1 MGPCIKCTKRSFIE
15 RSVIERSV
23 LDCGVSK
30 LFFEFYFEIFF
41 DYPLGAGEHFR
52 AFSTSGGFGAS
63 VFEHFSTPGGFGAS
77 NLEDFRRLEAS
88 ERAFSSILDVWRL
101 RSEDFR
107 GFSRRAGGPR
117 GELHLRRQEAPE
129 RPFSSIFDVWRLRS
143 EDFRGFSRRAGGPR
157 AQSHQCAKTVCV
169 IFV

>member
-1 MGPCIKCTKRSFIE
+1 MKEIQEHTETYLKIQEYTEIDLHIQEYSETSVDPCIKCTKRSFIE

-23 LDCGVSK
+23 FECEVLT
-30 LFFEFYFEIFF
+30 LFFEFFFELSF

-63 VFEHFSTPGGFGAS
+63 MFEHFSTPGGFGAS

-88 ERAFSSILDVWRL
+88 ERAFSSILDVWTL

-107 GFSRRAGGPR
+107 GFSRRAGEPR
-117 GELHLRRQEAPE
+117 PQNR
-129 RPFSSIFDVWRLRS
+129 
-143 EDFRGFSRRAGGPR
+143 
-157 AQSHQCAKTVCV
+157 
-169 IFV
+169 